1 MKTNTYFS
9 EDLLELFGI
18 EEKRSAEWDK
28 YINSEVGA
36 VPRVTKIISQ
46 CRDSEGLIEWAA
58 NLGRRKYDYY
68 RGKSLE
74 TGTIVHKLIDEYLI
88 CKYKTNTQF
97 NVNYEEIPQDLRE
110 GVYNAITNFKVW
122 ENNLNL
128 NGGIIEEVVGL
139 EIPVDSPWYGGT
151 IDAIMKI
158 NGLYYIIDFKTS
170 KVISNEY
177 LIQTAA
183 YMWMINQGYAPN
195 LPHISG
201 IGIIRVDKKKL
212 NNFTE
217 LFINEFHYD
226 GAVFID
232 NLYKCFASYLE
243 AYYRTINIDAL
254 SARYIKAEYNP
265 QYIKE
270 GYHEQK

>member
-1 MKTNTYFS
+1 
-9 EDLLELFGI
+9 
-18 EEKRSAEWDK
+18 
-28 YINSEVGA
+28 
-36 VPRVTKIISQ
+36 
-46 CRDSEGLIEWAA
+46 
-58 NLGRRKYDYY
+58 
-68 RGKSLE
+68 
-74 TGTIVHKLIDEYLI
+74 
-88 CKYKTNTQF
+88 
-97 NVNYEEIPQDLRE
+97 
-110 GVYNAITNFKVW
+110 
-122 ENNLNL
+122 
-128 NGGIIEEVVGL
+128 
-139 EIPVDSPWYGGT
+139 
-151 IDAIMKI
+151 MKI

-177 LIQTAA
+177 LVQAAA
-183 YMWMINQGYAPN
+183 YMWIINQGYTPN

-270 GYHEQK
+270 GDHEQK